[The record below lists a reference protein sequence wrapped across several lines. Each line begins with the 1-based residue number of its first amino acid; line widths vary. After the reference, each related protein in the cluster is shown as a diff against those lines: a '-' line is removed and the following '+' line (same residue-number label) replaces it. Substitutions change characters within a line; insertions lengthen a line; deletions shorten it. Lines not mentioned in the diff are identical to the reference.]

1 MANVKCPH
9 CGSQIDIDN
18 VMEHEIRARLEM
30 DYKRKKEE
38 FEKQKLVDR
47 QAFETEL
54 NEKRLAYIK
63 ADNALKARE
72 NAVNEK
78 IQAGINLGIS
88 AEREKL
94 VKESKEWAARENQA
108 TIKAL
113 NEELDKKSKQVSELN
128 LIKAELDKEKRAKL
142 ELETEYKAKTEL
154 EISNRIKEILEENQ
168 LKIRDKDEQIKMI
181 IEQSSQKL
189 LEEKQQIESENAAK
203 FEILQKELQE
213 KSQRISELN
222 LIKAEM
228 EAQKRKFNELE
239 AENKAKS
246 EIELTNRVN
255 QERERLSKQIS
266 QENELKFRQ
275 KDEQIQSLIGQINEL
290 KRRSEVGSQQLQGE
304 VQELA
309 LQEYL
314 RLNFPFDEIDE
325 VKKGARGADCVQMVH
340 TREFVGCGK
349 ILYESKRTKSF
360 EPKWIDKLKDDMI
373 GEGAQIGVIVTEQ
386 MPPHSPR
393 LHQAPSDAS
402 IWICSFE
409 EFKGLCAV
417 LREHVVAL
425 AFAKRSGQNQDSKTA
440 MLYDYLT
447 SPEFANQIKTIV
459 SAFVGM
465 QESLN
470 KERNAMERIWKQREK
485 QIARARDGAIAMH
498 ASIRSIAGSGVAQLE
513 DVDEI
518 LSLEA
523 IAAEGEASAL
533 QNQDGEETP

>member
-9 CGSQIDIDN
+9 CGSQIDID
-18 VMEHEIRARLEM
+18 EALQRDIKAKFEDEILQQ
-30 DYKRKKEE
+30 KRKWQQQQNEATLKFEAEIAAKREEYAKHLAQLQAKEN
-38 FEKQKLVDR
+38 
-47 QAFETEL
+47 AFEQRVKAATDSAL
-54 NEKRLAYIK
+54 N
-63 ADNALKARE
+63 
-72 NAVNEK
+72 
-78 IQAGINLGIS
+78 S
-88 AEREKL
+88 EREKIL
-94 VKESKEWAARENQA
+94 
-108 TIKAL
+108 AL
-113 NEELDKKSKQVSELN
+113 AKS
-128 LIKAELDKEKRAKL
+128 
-142 ELETEYKAKTEL
+142 
-154 EISNRIKEILEENQ
+154 
-168 LKIRDKDEQIKMI
+168 
-181 IEQSSQKL
+181 
-189 LEEKQQIESENAAK
+189 QIESENAAK

-228 EAQKRKFNELE
+228 EAQKRKFSERE

-314 RLNFPFDEIDE
+314 RLNFPLDEIDE
-325 VKKGARGADCVQMVH
+325 VKKGARGADCVQTVH
-340 TREFVGCGK
+340 TREFAGCGK

-417 LREHVVAL
+417 LREHIVAL

-523 IAAEGEASAL
+523 IAAESEADAL
-533 QNQDGEETP
+533 QNQDGDETT